1 MPSSLIDSTLYRD
14 MFGAE
19 AMRRVFCDEG
29 RLQAWLDTEAA
40 LARAQGKL
48 GIIPAEAAAEISA
61 RAKVENLDQAAI
73 KAEFDRVGFPI
84 LPMVHA
90 LQKAVSEQSRRY
102 VHWGSTTQDIIDT
115 GLVLQIRAGLA
126 LLDAELAAIEAALAK
141 LVAEHRDTVMAGRTF
156 GQQAIPVTFGYKAAI
171 WLDETMRHRARLAA
185 MRPRVLVVEC
195 GGAVGTLA
203 SMGADGLKVRAAIAA
218 ELGLGE
224 PEISWHVA
232 RDRIAEVG
240 SLLAMV
246 TATLAKIGGEIAALM
261 RTEIGEL
268 AEPAIHGRGA
278 SSTLPQK
285 RNPILASPLWAI
297 ARRVRMLAL
306 NAVESM
312 EQEHERGNGPMF
324 LEWGAMP
331 EAFVF
336 TAGALAQAR
345 FVLEGLEVD
354 ARQMRRNLDL
364 TGGAV
369 MAEAIM
375 MGLAPVLGR
384 GRAHDLVYEVCRRA
398 AFGEIT
404 VKAGLLAVPEI
415 AAAITPE
422 KIDALLDPSGYL
434 GTCRDMADRVLAA
447 WRKRG
452 A

>member
-1 MPSSLIDSTLYRD
+1 MPSSLIDSGLYRD
-14 MFGAE
+14 MFGTE
-19 AMRRVFCDEG
+19 AMRRVFSDEG

-40 LARAQGKL
+40 LARAQAAL
-48 GIIPAEAAAEISA
+48 GMIPAAAAAEIT
-61 RAKVENLDQAAI
+61 AKAKAGDLDQAAI

-90 LQKAVSEQSRRY
+90 LQKVVSAETRRY

-115 GLVLQIRAGLA
+115 GLILQVREGLG
-126 LLDAELAAIEAALAK
+126 LVDAELSAIEAALAT
-141 LVAEHRDTVMAGRTF
+141 LAAAHRDTVMAGRTF

-171 WLDETMRHRARLAA
+171 WLDETMRHRERLAGL
-185 MRPRVLVVEC
+185 RPRVLVVAC

-203 SMGADGLKVRAAIAA
+203 SMGADGLRVRAGIAA

-224 PEISWHVA
+224 PAISWHVA

-331 EAFVF
+331 EAFVLA
-336 TAGALAQAR
+336 AGALAQAR

-354 ARQMRRNLDL
+354 AARMRRNLDL

-384 GRAHDLVYEVCRRA
+384 GAAHDLVYEVCRRA
-398 AFGEIT
+398 AFGETT
-404 VKAGLLAVPEI
+404 VRAGLLAVPAI
-415 AAAITPE
+415 AAAISPE
-422 KIDALLDPSGYL
+422 RIDALLDPAGYL
-434 GTCRDMADRVLAA
+434 GTCREMTDRVLAA
-447 WRKRG
+447 YQARG